1 MKAGINTRYGGP
13 EVVEVRSAPK
23 PEPKE
28 TELLVRV
35 HATTVNR
42 TDCGMRTPY
51 PFFARA
57 FIGLRKPKLNVLGLD
72 FAGEVESV
80 GAKVTSFRP
89 GDRVF
94 GLSPKSYG
102 AHAEY
107 LCAPERG
114 PIATL
119 PAGVASDEAAPIEGA
134 WYADMILRAFGL
146 GSGDKILIYG
156 ASGAIGTAAVQL
168 AKSYGATVT
177 AVCAGPHVELA
188 ESIGADRVINYESQ
202 DFSAI
207 GETFDFVLDAVGKSS
222 FFRCRRLLEPSGV
235 FSSTDLGPWA
245 QVPLLAIWSSI
256 IGSGRVVF
264 PLPKASKA
272 FIEFLKARIGA
283 GEYRAVIDRRYAL
296 DDIVEAYRYVE
307 TGKKVGNVVIDVA
320 SAD

>member
-13 EVVEVRSAPK
+13 EIVEVRSAPK

-57 FIGLRKPKLNVLGLD
+57 FIGLRKPKLNILGLD
-72 FAGEVESV
+72 FAGEVEGV
-80 GAKVTSFRP
+80 GAKVTSFNP
-89 GDRVF
+89 GDKVF
-94 GLSPKSYG
+94 GLSPKTYG

-107 LCAPERG
+107 LCAPEDG
-114 PIATL
+114 PIATM
-119 PAGVASDEAAPIEGA
+119 PAGVAFDEAAPIEGA
-134 WYADMILRAFGL
+134 WYADMILKAFGL
-146 GSGDKILIYG
+146 GSGHKILIYG

-177 AVCAGPHVELA
+177 AVCASPHVELA
-188 ESIGADRVINYESQ
+188 ESIGADRVIDYQSQ
-202 DFSAI
+202 DFTAI

-222 FFRCRRLLEPSGV
+222 YFRCRRLLKSGGV
-235 FSSTDLGPWA
+235 FSATDLGPWG
-245 QVPLLAIWSSI
+245 QVALLAIWSSI
-256 IGSGRVVF
+256 SGSGRVIF

-272 FIEFLKARIGA
+272 FIEFLKARIEA

-296 DDIVEAYRYVE
+296 DEIVEAYRYVE
-307 TGKKVGNVVIDVA
+307 TGQKVGNVVIDVT
-320 SAD
+320 SSE